1 MLKRVLRV
9 ATAAILGVVLTA
21 YAAEIH
27 LPDAVSPTVWERTGH
42 SLSAWTAPI
51 RRAESRLP
59 ALPRPVAF
67 GLAIRTSIPFRRW
80 SAIRHRG
87 VADRFS
93 NRKPRLFPRCRT
105 RTREP

>member
-59 ALPRPVAF
+59 ALP
-67 GLAIRTSIPFRRW
+67 GLSPLAWRFALLFHFAAGVLSDIAASRIGFRI
-80 SAIRHRG
+80 ANRG
-87 VADRFS
+87 FFHDA
-93 NRKPRLFPRCRT
+93 
-105 RTREP
+105 EPGHG